1 MTDRA
6 DIVADIVV
14 VGGGSIGL
22 SAAHALARRGL
33 QVVVVERGH
42 MAGGTTGNSFAW
54 LNATTKLD
62 DAHYHRLNAAGM
74 ARYRDL
80 AVDYGSDRIGMHGH
94 GNIDWCDAENASQ
107 IGDLQAVAER
117 MRELDYPHELL
128 DRRQLAELEPN
139 IAFPDA
145 AVGLLATDD
154 RWLDAPHYVRFCA
167 ERLRALGGTV
177 LEHCA
182 VTGFLTDAG
191 RLTGV
196 VTDQG
201 TVATGQIVLTAGP
214 ATAALATLATGI
226 EDMVPMSGVK
236 GLLVDAPADGAGGL
250 VRHIIHP
257 PEPGGIH
264 FRPAPDGGMLIGAE
278 DMTDELADGDEAAIR
293 ADGPAWLL
301 RRVERYLPTLRAD
314 DLLGRTR
321 ARVGVRPMPRDG
333 RPIVGPLPQLDGL
346 YVMVTHSGVTLGPL
360 LGDLAADEITGGQM
374 PEMLRPC
381 RPDRFDAGGSD

>member
-1 MTDRA
+1 M
-6 DIVADIVV
+6 

-22 SAAHALARRGL
+22 STAHALARRGL
-33 QVVVVERGH
+33 RIAVVEQGAL
-42 MAGGTTGNSFAW
+42 AGGTTSNSFAW

-62 DAHYHRLNAAGM
+62 DAHYHHLNAAGM

-80 AVDYGSDRIGMHGH
+80 AATYGSNHIGMHGR
-94 GNIDWCDAENASQ
+94 GNIDWSDAENVSQ
-107 IGDLQAVAER
+107 IGNLRAVSER
-117 MRELDYPHELL
+117 MHELNYRHELL
-128 DRRQLAELEPN
+128 DRQQLTELEPN
-139 IAFPDA
+139 ITFPDE
-145 AVGLLATDD
+145 AVGLLAMDD

-167 ERLRALGGTV
+167 ERLRALGGAV
-177 LEHCA
+177 LENCA
-182 VTGFLTDAG
+182 VTGFQTDAG

-201 TVATGQIVLTAGP
+201 TIATGQAVLAAGP
-214 ATAALATLATGI
+214 ATGALATLATGI
-226 EDMVPMSGVK
+226 EDAVPMSGVK

-264 FRPAPDGGMLIGAE
+264 FRPAPDGGMRIGAE
-278 DMTDELADGDEAAIR
+278 NMTDELADGDEEAIR

-301 RRVERYLPTLRAD
+301 RRVERYLPALRAD
-314 DLLGRTR
+314 DVLGRTT
-321 ARVGVRPMPRDG
+321 ARIGVRPMPRDG

-360 LGDLAADEITGGQM
+360 LGDLAADEIVDGQVS
-374 PEMLRPC
+374 EMLRPY

>member
-1 MTDRA
+1 MIER
-6 DIVADIVV
+6 ADIVV

-22 SAAHALARRGL
+22 STAHALARRGL
-33 QVVVVERGH
+33 YVVVVEGGNL
-42 MAGGTTGNSFAW
+42 AGGTTGNSFAW

-80 AVDYGSDRIGMHGH
+80 AAAHGSDRIGLHGR
-94 GNIDWCDAENASQ
+94 GNIDWSDTENTSQ
-107 IGDLQAVAER
+107 IGDLRAVAER
-117 MRELDYPHELL
+117 MRELGYPHELL

-139 IAFPDA
+139 ITFPDA

-167 ERLRALGGTV
+167 GRVRALGGTV
-177 LEHCA
+177 LENCT
-182 VTGFLTDAG
+182 VTGFLTDAS

-196 VTDQG
+196 VTGQG
-201 TVATGQIVLTAGP
+201 TIAAGQVVLAAGP
-214 ATAALATLATGI
+214 ATGVLATLATGI
-226 EDMVPMSGVK
+226 GDVVPMAGVK
-236 GLLVDAPADGAGGL
+236 GLLVDAPADGVGGL

-278 DMTDELADGDEAAIR
+278 NMTDELADGEEEAIR

-301 RRVERYLPTLRAD
+301 RRVERYLPGLRAD

-321 ARVGVRPMPRDG
+321 ARIGVRPMPRDG
-333 RPIVGPLPQLDGL
+333 RPIIGPLPQLGGL
-346 YVMVTHSGVTLGPL
+346 YVMVTHSGITLGAL
-360 LGDLAADEITGGQM
+360 LGDLAADEIVDGQVS
-374 PEMLRPC
+374 EMLRPY
-381 RPDRFDAGGSD
+381 RPDRFPGKSG

>member
-1 MTDRA
+1 MIDRA
-6 DIVADIVV
+6 DIVVI
-14 VGGGSIGL
+14 GGGSIGL
-22 SAAHALARRGL
+22 SAAHALAQRGL
-33 QVVVVERGH
+33 QVVVVEG
-42 MAGGTTGNSFAW
+42 AGLADGTTSNSFAW

-62 DAHYHRLNAAGM
+62 DSHYHRLNAAGM

-80 AVDYGSDRIGMHGH
+80 AAAYGSDRIGLHGH
-94 GNIDWCDAENASQ
+94 GNIDWSDAENTSQ
-107 IGDLQAVAER
+107 LGDLQAVAER
-117 MRELDYPHELL
+117 MRELDYHHELL

-139 IAFPDA
+139 IVFPDG

-154 RWLDAPHYVRFCA
+154 RWLDAPRYVRFCA
-167 ERLRALGGTV
+167 DRLRELGGTV
-177 LEHCA
+177 LENRA
-182 VTGFLTDAG
+182 VTGFQVDVG

-201 TVATGQIVLTAGP
+201 TIAAGQVVLAAGP
-214 ATAALATLATGI
+214 ATSALATLATGI
-226 EDMVPMSGVK
+226 DDAVPMAGVK
-236 GLLVDAPADGAGGL
+236 GLLVDAPADGASGL

-278 DMTDELADGDEAAIR
+278 NMTDELTDGDEEAIR

-301 RRVERYLPTLRAD
+301 RRVERYLPALRAD

-321 ARVGVRPMPRDG
+321 ARIGVRPMPRDG

-360 LGDLAADEITGGQM
+360 LGDLAADEIVDGQM
-374 PEMLRPC
+374 LEMLRPY
-381 RPDRFDAGGSD
+381 RPDRFAAGGSN